1 MKLAQS
7 NLAATARMIALLML
21 GLASC
26 RSSEELK
33 SEQYFVTGQQL
44 YMTHCANC
52 HQMDGK
58 GMSNLYPPIAGS
70 AMISDKGRVA
80 CIIQYGMSDTIIV
93 NGRKFSRP
101 MPPNPKLTEIEIAEI
116 VSFVSMKWGKDSVY
130 TPIELVHKALA
141 DCKPD

>member
-1 MKLAQS
+1 MKLLQG
-7 NLAATARMIALLML
+7 NPIATARTLALLML

-26 RSSEELK
+26 QSSEELK

-52 HQMDGK
+52 HQMEGK
-58 GMSNLYPPIAGS
+58 GMSNLYPPIVGS
-70 AMISDKGRVA
+70 PILSDKARVA
-80 CIIQYGMSDTIIV
+80 RIIQHGMSDTIVV
-93 NGRKFSRP
+93 NGKKFSRP

-130 TPIELVHKALA
+130 TPIEFVHKALA
-141 DCKPD
+141 DYKPH

>member
-1 MKLAQS
+1 MKLLRS
-7 NLAATARMIALLML
+7 NRAAKTHILAFLML

-26 RSSEELK
+26 HSSEELK

-44 YMTHCANC
+44 YMTYCANC
-52 HQMDGK
+52 HQMEGN

-70 AMISDKGRVA
+70 QIISDKARVA
-80 CIIQYGMSDTIIV
+80 CITQYGMSDTIIV
-93 NGRKFSRP
+93 NGKKFSRP

-130 TPIELVHKALA
+130 TPIEFVHKALIE
-141 DCKPD
+141 CKPD

>member
-1 MKLAQS
+1 MKLFQGNRGARALV
-7 NLAATARMIALLML
+7 LASAML

-26 RSSEELK
+26 RNSEELK

-44 YMTHCANC
+44 FMTNCANC

-58 GMSNLYPPIAGS
+58 GMSNLYPPIEGS
-70 AMISDKGRVA
+70 SILTDKARVA

-93 NGRKFSRP
+93 NGKKFSRP

-130 TPIELVHKALA
+130 TPIEFVHKALVE
-141 DCKPD
+141 CKPD

>member
-1 MKLAQS
+1 MSVLQG
-7 NLAATARMIALLML
+7 NLTAKARILVLLML

-52 HQMDGK
+52 HQMGGK

-70 AMISDKGRVA
+70 SILLDKARVTH
-80 CIIQYGMSDTIIV
+80 IIKYGMSDTIIV

-101 MPPNPKLTEIEIAEI
+101 MPPSPKLTEIEIAEL

-130 TPIELVHKALA
+130 TPIDFVRKALVESGR
-141 DCKPD
+141 D

>member
-1 MKLAQS
+1 MKLLQS
-7 NLAATARMIALLML
+7 YHSATARVLAFLML

-44 YMTHCANC
+44 YITHCANC
-52 HQMDGK
+52 HQMEGN

-70 AMISDKGRVA
+70 QIISDKGRLA

-93 NGRKFSRP
+93 NGKKFSRP

-130 TPIELVHKALA
+130 TPIEFVHKALA
-141 DCKPD
+141 ACKPD